1 MQYVAVLAGAS
12 YFHQGFDLA
21 TYTNFLDSEVNFS
34 TAIMASKS
42 QNALEFEFGVV
53 GEELEL
59 SDDESLLSQVV
70 VQAAKVEIQVL
81 QKVNIVSWRED
92 KSGQFQ
98 NFLKELLRE
107 LQPRNEDHE
116 ARLNIVARLAFV
128 LDVMN
133 SFRGATLSTF
143 GSFESNLYTRWA
155 DLDLSLELPD
165 RSTLVQPISKK
176 VKVRVLNALSR
187 TLTRKGEARKVQFI
201 PHARVPLIT
210 FEDSQHCISCDV
222 SVENDTA
229 IVKSRTMRWLCE
241 VDSRCRDLILLVKF
255 WAKAHDINDP
265 KLGTFNSFALCLLVI
280 FHLQTRSPPLLPPLK
295 SVLIE
300 DIGKR
305 LKGCENLTEEVS
317 KGCWEKIQPFI
328 GNNFGTQ
335 NKSTV
340 AELFASFINQFSSV
354 KELWSQGLAV
364 CTFNGAWGDRS
375 STCGKWRNK
384 RYMIA
389 IEDPFDRTE
398 NCARSVHQ
406 KTFDLIV
413 RVFTSTADAIFRG
426 PIDTGMPS
434 LLESV
439 FHWPA
444 DKQDLGLQAWLSKV
458 LSKDEKYRQEELK
471 FRTVQA
477 VQYRQRQF
485 YDRKDI
491 SMDTSVNNTF
501 EAQFYNHLQ
510 LNDPSP
516 PVLKKRKKKKKFSR
530 GIPTVTG
537 DVGLGGNSQEL
548 ELGEQN
554 SHNFKTVVRN
564 RPRVTGKPMSTREGI
579 SPAAVDCQVESNS
592 LSKAYAKISLLPVQ
606 KNTRQTNNL
615 VTLERY
621 QIREGSRM
629 QNPAAHELLQST
641 MNFESSYGPLP
652 ETEASPAIERPSTDC
667 VAMGSA
673 ESSGFSLSQAPST
686 FAKKNCYT
694 SAMNENKVRSKFR
707 KGAPTLSPGAGAP
720 KLGSDIIVRNEDS
733 MEPSTLYG
741 AKPRVVQGEKG
752 FKSRQAYS
760 RTQVWMPRKMD
771 SKFTDLPS
779 ASEGQEKSV

>member
-1 MQYVAVLAGAS
+1 
-12 YFHQGFDLA
+12 
-21 TYTNFLDSEVNFS
+21 
-34 TAIMASKS
+34 MASKS

-59 SDDESLLSQVV
+59 SDDESLLSQVA

-81 QKVNIVSWRED
+81 QKVNIVSWRKD

-107 LQPRNEDHE
+107 LQPRNEDHQ
-116 ARLNIVARLAFV
+116 ARLNIVARLASA

-229 IVKSRTMRWLCE
+229 IVKSRMLRWLCE

-255 WAKAHDINDP
+255 WAKAHDVNDP

-280 FHLQTRSPPLLPPLK
+280 FHLQTRSPPVLPPLS
-295 SVLIE
+295 SVLNE

-317 KGCWEKIQPFI
+317 NNCWEKIQPFI

-354 KELWSQGLAV
+354 KELWSRGLAV

-406 KTFDLIV
+406 KTFNLIV
-413 RVFTSTADAIFRG
+413 RAFTSTADAIFRA
-426 PIDTGMPS
+426 PIDIGMPY

-439 FHWPA
+439 FRWPA
-444 DKQDLGLQAWLSKV
+444 DKQALGLQAWLSKV

-491 SMDTSVNNTF
+491 SVGITVNSSF
-501 EAQFYNHLQ
+501 EAQFRNHLQ

-516 PVLKKRKKKKKFSR
+516 PVLKKRKKKKKFSS
-530 GIPTVTG
+530 GIPTLTG
-537 DVGLGGNSQEL
+537 DVGLGGNSEEL
-548 ELGEQN
+548 ERGEQN
-554 SHNFKTVVRN
+554 SHNLKTVVRN
-564 RPRVTGKPMSTREGI
+564 RPRVTGKPMSTRDGI

-592 LSKAYAKISLLPVQ
+592 LSKAYAKHSLLPVQ

-615 VTLERY
+615 VTLERHP
-621 QIREGSRM
+621 IREGSRM
-629 QNPAAHELLQST
+629 QNQAAHELLQNT
-641 MNFESSYGPLP
+641 MNNESSYVPLP

-673 ESSGFSLSQAPST
+673 ESSGFLLSQAPST
-686 FAKKNCYT
+686 FDKKNCYT
-694 SAMNENKVRSKFR
+694 SAMKNENKVRSKFR
-707 KGAPTLSPGAGAP
+707 KGAPTLSPGEGAP
-720 KLGSDIIVRNEDS
+720 KLGSDIIVRNEGT

-741 AKPRVVQGEKG
+741 AKPRVVQGEKR
-752 FKSRQAYS
+752 FESRQVYS
-760 RTQVWMPRKMD
+760 RAQVWMPRKMN
-771 SKFTDLPS
+771 SKFADLPS